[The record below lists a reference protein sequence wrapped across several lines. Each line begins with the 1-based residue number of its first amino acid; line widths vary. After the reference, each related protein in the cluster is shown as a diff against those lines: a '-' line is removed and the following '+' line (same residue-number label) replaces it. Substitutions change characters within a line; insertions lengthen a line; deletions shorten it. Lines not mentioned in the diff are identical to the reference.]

1 VRPLA
6 VARCDLD
13 VPMAVL
19 GLFPGP
25 YPVGHELVAEVVDVG
40 PDVDVQVGARVSV
53 PFQVSCGDC
62 ATCRAGRPSACTTC
76 RAPAGAAFGFGEQG
90 GGHGG
95 AVADLLAVPHAD
107 HLLLPA
113 PAGLSDVALATLPD
127 NALDGY
133 RAVGPQL
140 QERPGADVLVLAGA
154 APSIGLYSVALAR
167 ALGAGTV
174 RYADGDAGRCRAA
187 ERLGAQVTHLE
198 SSWPRR
204 FERADVVVDAT
215 ADAAGLLCA
224 IRSTQDLGLLTVV
237 GIVFGDAPVPLLE
250 MYSRGITLH
259 TARADSRRHLP
270 CRAGPR
276 RDRRLRSAGGPHHRS
291 PLRGGRRRV
300 AGPLPPSSCSPAEP
314 VRGSAAASPAT
325 TARRRAI
332 GDVAL
337 VVLVVTRRHDRAVGA
352 QAEGVEGAGR
362 HRDDLAPS
370 GDLAL
375 AALVAAC
382 CEPLDLRS

>member
-1 VRPLA
+1 MGSLFFDAPGALSWHELPDPAPAPHGAVVRTLA

-25 YPVGHELVAEVVDVG
+25 YPVGHELVAEVVEVG

-76 RAPAGAAFGFGEQG
+76 RAPAGAAFGFGVQG

-113 PAGLSDVALATLPD
+113 PAGVSDVALATLPD

-174 RYADGDAGRCRAA
+174 RYADGDAGRCRTA

-198 SSWPRR
+198 GSWPRR
-204 FERADVVVDAT
+204 FERADIVVDAT

-224 IRSTQDLGLLTVV
+224 IRSTQDRGLLTVV

-270 CRAGPR
+270 AVLDLAATGAF
-276 RDRRLRSAGGPHHRS
+276 D
-291 PLRGGRRRV
+291 PLAV
-300 AGPLPPSSCSPAEP
+300 PITEVPFEE
-314 VRGSAAASPAT
+314 AADAWLAPAT
-325 TARRRAI
+325 K
-332 GDVAL
+332 L
-337 VVLVVTRRHDRAVGA
+337 VLTR
-352 QAEGVEGAGR
+352 
-362 HRDDLAPS
+362 
-370 GDLAL
+370 
-375 AALVAAC
+375 
-382 CEPLDLRS
+382 